1 MFATISQLKYDG
13 ERNGEHHWI
22 QSGAGSEP
30 EVYLAATLL
39 GTQITRVR
47 CIRVAPGQQ
56 LDERRY
62 HLADGGEGTLPYHS
76 WIVAKGDE
84 QWSRMADAV
93 QARSLLAPYIEGFA
107 YSESSLRLTLPLA
120 SDERIYGLGERTGSM
135 NKRGLS
141 FPLWNVDPPKWGD
154 AELESMYTSIPFYV
168 SIDQSTGTARGVLVD
183 HTGRIEMDFGKTNE
197 TETQITVQGDSLVV
211 YFFAGP
217 TPADVMRQYTDL
229 TGRMLLPPLWALGHH
244 QCRWSY
250 ASAEKVQD
258 IAQRLRA
265 GKHPSDAIW
274 LDIDYMRGYRDFTW
288 NTETFPNPALMIQTL
303 HEQGFHLVTIL
314 DPGIKIDDEYQV
326 YQEGIQQE
334 MFCRYPDGRLFKGSV
349 WPGLCVF
356 PDFSQRRV
364 REWWGNQCK
373 VLLEQGVDG
382 LWNDMNEPALTSFL
396 EQDEAAEKVPQG
408 ATMDGRVLHQAGGGD
423 VTNVDGPP
431 VLHAFFHNAYGMQ
444 MARGTQEGLLRLRP
458 NQRPFVL
465 TRSGTA
471 GMQRYA
477 ALWTGDNGSEW
488 EHILLALKMILN
500 VGMSGVAFV
509 GADIGGF
516 WGDCNGELLVRF
528 AQLGALMP
536 FCRNHNSLYAVDQE
550 PWVFGEPYESAYRA
564 AIETRYRL
572 LPYLYTL
579 FYEASVNG
587 SPILRPLY
595 FHYPH
600 DEQACDLDS
609 EFLVGD
615 ALLSAPITEAGATS
629 WSVYLPQGQWF
640 DFWDGTEYS
649 GQTEIELA
657 TPLERWPLLVKGNS
671 IIPTAPV
678 VQYIDQQK
686 TMPITFTCYMATD
699 GLANYTLYEDDGSTL
714 DYRNGV
720 YATTSV
726 SCRADAG
733 GVVVRIDED
742 HKGYQPRHDGYE
754 LVVHVGNRTF
764 QRSIK
769 AGQGS
774 VTVHLG

>member
-1 MFATISQLKYDG
+1 
-13 ERNGEHHWI
+13 
-22 QSGAGSEP
+22 
-30 EVYLAATLL
+30 
-39 GTQITRVR
+39 
-47 CIRVAPGQQ
+47 
-56 LDERRY
+56 
-62 HLADGGEGTLPYHS
+62 
-76 WIVAKGDE
+76 
-84 QWSRMADAV
+84 
-93 QARSLLAPYIEGFA
+93 
-107 YSESSLRLTLPLA
+107 
-120 SDERIYGLGERTGSM
+120 
-135 NKRGLS
+135 
-141 FPLWNVDPPKWGD
+141 
-154 AELESMYTSIPFYV
+154 
-168 SIDQSTGTARGVLVD
+168 
-183 HTGRIEMDFGKTNE
+183 
-197 TETQITVQGDSLVV
+197 
-211 YFFAGP
+211 
-217 TPADVMRQYTDL
+217 
-229 TGRMLLPPLWALGHH
+229 
-244 QCRWSY
+244 
-250 ASAEKVQD
+250 
-258 IAQRLRA
+258 
-265 GKHPSDAIW
+265 
-274 LDIDYMRGYRDFTW
+274 
-288 NTETFPNPALMIQTL
+288 
-303 HEQGFHLVTIL
+303 
-314 DPGIKIDDEYQV
+314 
-326 YQEGIQQE
+326 
-334 MFCRYPDGRLFKGSV
+334 
-349 WPGLCVF
+349 
-356 PDFSQRRV
+356 
-364 REWWGNQCK
+364 
-373 VLLEQGVDG
+373 LEQGVDG

-408 ATMDGRVLHQAGGGD
+408 ATMDGRVLHQAGSED
-423 VTNVDGPP
+423 VTDVDGPP

-444 MARGTQEGLLRLRP
+444 MARSTQEGLLRLRP
-458 NQRPFVL
+458 SQRPFVL

-471 GMQRYA
+471 GMQRYT

-550 PWVFGEPYESAYRA
+550 PWVFGEPYESAYRT

-579 FYEASVNG
+579 FHEASVNG

-714 DYRNGV
+714 AYRNGA

-733 GVVVRIDED
+733 GVSIRIDED
-742 HKGYQPRHDGYE
+742 HKGYQPQRDGYE

-764 QRSIK
+764 QRSVK